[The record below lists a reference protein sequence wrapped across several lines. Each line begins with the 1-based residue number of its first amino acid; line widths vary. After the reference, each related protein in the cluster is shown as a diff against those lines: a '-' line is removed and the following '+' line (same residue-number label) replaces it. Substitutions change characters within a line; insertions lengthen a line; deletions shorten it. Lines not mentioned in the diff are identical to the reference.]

1 MKLEKKSRNG
11 KYHEYEKRV
20 LQLLTEQ
27 KDDVSSVHIRI
38 QLKIPRSSLYDVL
51 GKLRDRGCID
61 WIGEFQDQISMI
73 LITEKGKSYL
83 KTLMN

>member
-11 KYHEYEKRV
+11 KYREYEKEV
-20 LQLLTEQ
+20 LQFLAEQ
-27 KDDVSSVHIRI
+27 KNDVSSAHIRI
-38 QLKIPRSSLYDVL
+38 RLKIPRSSLYDVL
-51 GKLRDRGCID
+51 GKLRDHRYID

-83 KTLMN
+83 DTLS

>member
-1 MKLEKKSRNG
+1 MKLEKKSRIG

-20 LQLLTEQ
+20 LQFLTEQ
-27 KDDVSSVHIRI
+27 KNDVSSVRIRLR
-38 QLKIPRSSLYDVL
+38 LKIPRSSLYDVL
-51 GKLRDRGCID
+51 GKLRDHGYID

-83 KTLMN
+83 ETLMN